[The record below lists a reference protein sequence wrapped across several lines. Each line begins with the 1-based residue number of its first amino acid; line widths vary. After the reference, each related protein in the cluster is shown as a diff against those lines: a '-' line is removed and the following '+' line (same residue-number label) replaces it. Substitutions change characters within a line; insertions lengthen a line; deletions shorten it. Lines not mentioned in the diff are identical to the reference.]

1 MQSKTT
7 RIAYL
12 KRMLKRLDAEEL
24 RIQQLVSAGEL
35 SSEGGELGIQQLKND
50 REKLRSELL
59 TLRQI
64 ET

>member
-1 MQSKTT
+1 MQSKTA